1 MAVPECFAGSRVRV
15 WLQDTL
21 DFLSCERS
29 GLLQL
34 LSLAVGATPVFESL
48 HYSPTEASLHY
59 SPTEATGRKPD
70 QNLGECVPALRA
82 CSRELKQ
89 ASMQPKERIPK
100 PNCTLAEMSPMARGQ

>member
-34 LSLAVGATPVFESL
+34 LSLAVGATPVFE
-48 HYSPTEASLHY
+48 SLHY

-100 PNCTLAEMSPMARGQ
+100 PNCTLAEMSPMARGQRRLPATL